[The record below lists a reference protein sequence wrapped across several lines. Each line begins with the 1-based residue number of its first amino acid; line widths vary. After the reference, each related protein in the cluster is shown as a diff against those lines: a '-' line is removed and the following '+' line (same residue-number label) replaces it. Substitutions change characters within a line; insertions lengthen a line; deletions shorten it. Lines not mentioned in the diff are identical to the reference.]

1 MIVCWKV
8 DVYVCDYVCACV
20 CARACAGVCVC
31 LFACVWYLC
40 ACSYCSVLVSWRVCG
55 CVTVWVLKLAVLLK
69 YQRVLTALPVFPA
82 IWRQFLLET
91 EAWYLGL
98 QEGPTKI
105 LAGESVSEYLGFV
118 IDVIAS
124 DGAFAQDLWEQTWQI
139 TNRFCPNLLQGRNG
153 EGAVLVEVQNAAL

>member
-1 MIVCWKV
+1 M
-8 DVYVCDYVCACV
+8 
-20 CARACAGVCVC
+20 
-31 LFACVWYLC
+31 
-40 ACSYCSVLVSWRVCG
+40 CG
-55 CVTVWVLKLAVLLK
+55 CVTVCVLKLAVLLR

-98 QEGPTKI
+98 QEGPVKV
-105 LAGESVSEYLGFV
+105 LAAESVSEYLGFV